1 LKLKYGP
8 RLAAK
13 TLETSVTLGP
23 RCDSYNTKKAP
34 ERRRTVELARRPVQA
49 FDDQVL
55 RSRKFFALA
64 KECWETLMHFV
75 ALCLD
80 RPNSV
85 GKRLENRAAHLAF
98 LNEKAEMV
106 KLGGPFLDSQG
117 QPCGS
122 MLIVDCPDEA
132 AARAFLAQD
141 PYAAADLF
149 ASVEL
154 RPFRPSVGVSLA

>member
-1 LKLKYGP
+1 
-8 RLAAK
+8 
-13 TLETSVTLGP
+13 
-23 RCDSYNTKKAP
+23 
-34 ERRRTVELARRPVQA
+34 
-49 FDDQVL
+49 
-55 RSRKFFALA
+55 
-64 KECWETLMHFV
+64 MHFV

>member
-1 LKLKYGP
+1 
-8 RLAAK
+8 
-13 TLETSVTLGP
+13 
-23 RCDSYNTKKAP
+23 
-34 ERRRTVELARRPVQA
+34 
-49 FDDQVL
+49 
-55 RSRKFFALA
+55 
-64 KECWETLMHFV
+64 MHFV

-80 RPNSV
+80 KPNSIE
-85 GKRLENRAAHLAF
+85 KRLENRAAHLAF

-106 KLGGPFLDSQG
+106 KLGGPFLNAQG

-122 MLIVDCPDEA
+122 MLIIDCPDEA